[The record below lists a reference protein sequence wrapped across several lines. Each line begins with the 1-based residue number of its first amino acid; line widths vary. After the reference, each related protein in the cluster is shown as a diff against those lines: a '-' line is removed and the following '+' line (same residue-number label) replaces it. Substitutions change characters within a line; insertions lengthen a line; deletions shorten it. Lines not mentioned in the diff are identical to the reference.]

1 MYSFLLACHITDM
14 FHKPRLP
21 YPCLLCGTVPFLPPP
36 PRCGLPLVYRHTDMD
51 SKVSFVMSG
60 AVVGGGT
67 GGAVEE
73 RKPQASN
80 AKGKKSGKVRAEAGL

>member
-1 MYSFLLACHITDM
+1 M
-14 FHKPRLP
+14 
-21 YPCLLCGTVPFLPPP
+21 
-36 PRCGLPLVYRHTDMD
+36 
-51 SKVSFVMSG
+51 SFVMSG

-80 AKGKKSGKVRAEAGL
+80 AKGKKSGKVRAEFTASISVLVVELVHS

>member
-1 MYSFLLACHITDM
+1 MSVVWYGALS
-14 FHKPRLP
+14 PS
-21 YPCLLCGTVPFLPPP
+21 P

-51 SKVSFVMSG
+51 SRVSFVMSG